1 MRRPCTFRSLV
12 GLPTLAFLTALV
24 HAHTFSL
31 SRGAPP
37 PLADASPATLRNA
50 LQAGMAAGAAAGN
63 LRRPVLDTREHNG
76 ASASSRG
83 GGAPREDEYVGSA
96 ACQRCH
102 ESAYDTWRRTL
113 HVQMTKPI
121 AEARVEG
128 DFGFS
133 YGSRGPTPARERS
146 GRADAPS
153 APAAGAAVRFE
164 SYGRAYTMETRD
176 GRYFISI
183 SNNKRPAE
191 KF

>member
-128 DFGFS
+128 DFRQGTS
-133 YGSRGPTPARERS
+133 LSQN
-146 GRADAPS
+146 
-153 APAAGAAVRFE
+153 
-164 SYGRAYTMETRD
+164 GRAYTMETRD

-183 SNNKRPAE
+183 SNSKRPAE
-191 KF
+191 KFEVHYTLGA